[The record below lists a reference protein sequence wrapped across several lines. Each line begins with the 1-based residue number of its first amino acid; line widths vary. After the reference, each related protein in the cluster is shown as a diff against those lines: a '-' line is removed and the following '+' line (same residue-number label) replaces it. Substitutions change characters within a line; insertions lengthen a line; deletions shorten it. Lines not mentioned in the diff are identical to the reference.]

1 MVTFRLVVML
11 INVGMELYL
20 FDTND
25 VLVLARIPLAFARLV
40 DVLAVVHDAVYRG
53 ICGSRHLDQVH
64 AKSFGLPQRFIEVH
78 QAELLVVRGY
88 DPNGPASKE
97 PVVGF
102 ELPCD
107 GGILLFCS

>member
-1 MVTFRLVVML
+1 MVTFRFVVML
-11 INVGMELYL
+11 VDVGVKLNL
-20 FDTND
+20 FDADNM
-25 VLVLARIPLAFARLV
+25 LVLACITLALARLV
-40 DVLAVVHDAVYRG
+40 DVLAVVHDAAYRG